1 MGGTAAGHTTGR
13 PNATAVTANDLL
25 LAYDGKPALRVDRL
39 EIPAGGVV
47 ALVGPN
53 GSGKSTLLSAISG
66 VLRPSSGRLRVFG
79 DRPDAA
85 RRHVAYVLQSATA
98 VALPVTVRD
107 VVAMG
112 RYANRGLW
120 RRLTAEDHNA
130 VSSMLERLEIEQLA
144 GAQLRDLSVGQRQ
157 RVLVAQGLA
166 QQAPMLLLDE
176 PLTGLDVVSQQRI
189 VEVIETERRSRRTV
203 LVATHDLRE
212 AQRADFVVLLAGRV
226 VCAGPPADALR
237 TRFLQDAY
245 AGRLLNLGDAG
256 SLLDDHAHG
265 PTDAEHAGASARPEG
280 DSPA

>member
-1 MGGTAAGHTTGR
+1 MGITAAGRADG
-13 PNATAVTANDLL
+13 PSSAMAVTAADVRLT
-25 LAYDGKPALRVDRL
+25 YDRKPALRIDRL

-53 GSGKSTLLSAISG
+53 GSGKSTLLSAIGG

-79 DRPDAA
+79 NRPQTA
-85 RRHVAYVLQSATA
+85 RRDVAYVLQSTA
-98 VALPVTVRD
+98 AAVLPVTVRD

-112 RYANRGLW
+112 RYAHRGLW
-120 RRLTAEDHNA
+120 RRLTSEDRD
-130 VSSMLERLEIEQLA
+130 VITSMLERLEIAQLA
-144 GAQLRDLSVGQRQ
+144 RAQLGDLSAGQRQ

-189 VEVIETERRSRRTV
+189 VDVIELERRAGRTV
-203 LVATHDLRE
+203 LLATHDLRE
-212 AQRADFVVLLAGRV
+212 AQRADFVVLLAGRI
-226 VCAGPPADALR
+226 VCAGPPAHALR

-245 AGRLLNLGDAG
+245 AGRLLNLGGAG

-265 PTDAEHAGASARPEG
+265 TADERHASARG
-280 DSPA
+280 DP